1 MNVNLECVSGIW
13 EGVFVAVSVFS
24 QCVRGCKICCR
35 AWMTV

>member
-24 QCVRGCKICCR
+24 VCERVQD
-35 AWMTV
+35 ML